1 MRLPTFIKT
10 FLSRTQVYKKADVLL
25 ITLRGNNEVGNTM
38 PGKLQMYMTTG
49 KPIFEAINGAANEV
63 IKEAECGACVD
74 AGDYKGLAD
83 LMKSNIESPEK
94 YKDCGVNARRYF
106 NEHFTFEH

>member
-1 MRLPTFIKT
+1 
-10 FLSRTQVYKKADVLL
+10 
-25 ITLRGNNEVGNTM
+25 
-38 PGKLQMYMTTG
+38 MTTG

-63 IKEAECGACVD
+63 IKEAECRACVD